1 MSCHCSISTWR
12 ESPRTEIS
20 TLLKGCLKVAVFANI
35 FQAIWLQL
43 CPLLLFPFSS
53 KTGDVS
59 REPGGVGDGTFPWS
73 WVRTTAGGWLSGGRG
88 LGRSVLGSQSY
99 KEGQP

>member
-1 MSCHCSISTWR
+1 MA
-12 ESPRTEIS
+12 
-20 TLLKGCLKVAVFANI
+20 GFANI
-35 FQAIWLQL
+35 FQAIGVQL

-59 REPGGVGDGTFPWS
+59 QEPGSVGDGTFLWS
-73 WVRTTAGGWLSGGRG
+73 WVRTTAGGWLLGGCG
-88 LGRSVLGSQSY
+88 LGRPVLGSQSY